1 MIDLTQFTKD
11 LLIWY
16 TRRARPFFRDMSQE
30 KLGEFDKDGERLQN
44 RLASLDTEL
53 VVCFLGSSGVGKS
66 TLLNAIVDGKH
77 ALVPSG
83 GVGPL
88 TAQALVVSYAPKPRM
103 EVEYHGVGMLQR
115 TYFGLGQMYK
125 AELGTP
131 PSDWVDKALAE
142 GLDETDLPEMENPSS
157 DTNELGDR
165 SLDREREEKRQQWR
179 RRAQLLVT
187 GSQDQE
193 REPKYLIDSL
203 LQAAS
208 KPRRW
213 GTTSLPED
221 EDRLRR
227 IRGVLLQVQE
237 NPKWRFVQDG
247 TQTFQ
252 LFKQTVYDHAVGF
265 MAPLIKNLVIH
276 WPAPILQHGLTLVDL
291 PGVGILGD
299 SHKEITRGWIRNKAK
314 ALVLVVDHRG
324 ITDSVAEALRQ
335 GEFLNSLLYSVD
347 EPDEDPVVI
356 VAVTRIDDIAYTR
369 YQNDKSKRQ
378 YEHFLEISVEVRDRL
393 RSDMQRQLNDLWLQ
407 PEESTEAR
415 KKVIQN
421 LLAALQVHPISA
433 PQYTRLVTQDDDDHA
448 FLQDVTQSGIPGFTQ
463 SLLSL
468 AAKRRQQLYDQL
480 NDHARL
486 FRDSLST
493 QLRLIETQWGEQ
505 AHAREEAERLR
516 EELENFLQPRREELH
531 RRQGAYREFLKNGV
545 PQRIKDLVGIA
556 SEQASR
562 DIEKYMKRIGT
573 AHWAT
578 LRASVRR
585 GGRYQ
590 GASDINLPNEFA
602 LRFEEPIAEA
612 WGKEILRDV
621 RARTREYGN
630 DCLQLA
636 NEVTNWAVEQ
646 GARVQAKMVRAQ
658 YEALQAKAKKFEAV
672 GREMAREMRDEV
684 RARLVEVIEKKIR
697 QACKDFVSKH
707 QDVGPGV
714 KQRILELYGELAHE
728 VAAIAEA
735 PARSVLQ
742 KAYREAEVE
751 IQTAFT
757 DFQDPLTS
765 IADAIVTTEEQRIAR
780 ADARRREVVLT
791 ELRAIAAE
799 FPAEPEC

>member
-1 MIDLTQFTKD
+1 MKCSQAVTSNRKS
-11 LLIWY
+11 
-16 TRRARPFFRDMSQE
+16 FF
-30 KLGEFDKDGERLQN
+30 
-44 RLASLDTEL
+44 
-53 VVCFLGSSGVGKS
+53 
-66 TLLNAIVDGKH
+66 
-77 ALVPSG
+77 
-83 GVGPL
+83 
-88 TAQALVVSYAPKPRM
+88 VSAF
-103 EVEYHGVGMLQR
+103 
-115 TYFGLGQMYK
+115 FGLEQMYK

-131 PSDWVDKALAE
+131 PSDWADEALAE
-142 GLDETDLPEMENPSS
+142 GVDETDLPEMENASS
-157 DTNELGDR
+157 DTNELGGR
-165 SLDREREEKRQQWR
+165 ILDREREEKRQQWR

-203 LQAAS
+203 LQAAG

-213 GTTSLPED
+213 GTTSKPED
-221 EDRLRR
+221 EDRLQR
-227 IRGVLLQVQE
+227 IRGVLSHVRE
-237 NPKWRFVQDG
+237 NSKWRFVVDG
-247 TQTFQ
+247 TQTLQ
-252 LFKQTVYDHAVGF
+252 IFKQTVHDHAVGF

-276 WPAPILQHGLTLVDL
+276 WPAPILQDGLTLVDL
-291 PGVGILGD
+291 PGVGILRD
-299 SHKEITRGWIRNKAK
+299 SHKEITRGWIRNKAE

-335 GEFLNSLLYSVD
+335 SEFLNSLLYSVD

-356 VAVTRIDDIAYTR
+356 VAVTRIDDIANTR
-369 YQNDKSKRQ
+369 YQNDKSKRR
-378 YEHFLEISVEVRDRL
+378 YEHFLETSAEIRDRL

-433 PQYTRLVTQDDDDHA
+433 PEYTRLVAQDEDDRA

-468 AAKRRQQLYDQL
+468 AAKRREQLYDRL

-493 QLRLIETQWGEQ
+493 QLRLIGTQWEVQ
-505 AHAREEAERLR
+505 AHAREETEKLR
-516 EELENFLQPRREELH
+516 EELGNFLRPQREELH

-556 SEQASR
+556 SEQASHE
-562 DIEKYMKRIGT
+562 IEKYMKRIGT

-590 GASDINLPNEFA
+590 GAREIDLPNEFA

-621 RARTREYGN
+621 RTRTREYGN

-636 NEVTNWAVEQ
+636 NELTNWAVEQ
-646 GARVQAKMVRAQ
+646 GARVQARAVKAQ
-658 YEALQAKAKKFEAV
+658 YEALQTKAKKFEAV
-672 GREMAREMRDEV
+672 GREMTREMRDQ
-684 RARLVEVIEKKIR
+684 ARVKLMEAIETKIR
-697 QACKDFVSKH
+697 HACKDFVNRNR
-707 QDVGPGV
+707 DVGPGV
-714 KQRILELYGELAHE
+714 KQRILELYSELAHE

-742 KAYREAEVE
+742 KVYRDAETE
-751 IQTAFT
+751 IQTAFV
-757 DFQDPLTS
+757 DFQDPLTP
-765 IADAIVTTEEQRIAR
+765 IAEAIVTTEAQRIAR
-780 ADARRREVVLT
+780 AVANQHSSLHGNQLT
-791 ELRAIAAE
+791 QIGFCQLNEHQFERSSFSE
-799 FPAEPEC
+799 